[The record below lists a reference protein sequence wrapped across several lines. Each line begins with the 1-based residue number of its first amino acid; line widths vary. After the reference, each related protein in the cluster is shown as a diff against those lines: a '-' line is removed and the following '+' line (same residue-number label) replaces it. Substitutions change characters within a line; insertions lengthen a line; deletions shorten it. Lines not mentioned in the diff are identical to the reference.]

1 MPLVNREIEHGSEN
15 VILTRAL
22 VKRFGKTVALD
33 GLDLTVRRGEI
44 HGFLG
49 PNGAGK
55 STLIRL
61 LLGLVRSDGGEAGIL
76 GMDPW
81 KRSREVHRRVAYV
94 PGEVNLWPNLTGGEV
109 LDLLASLRGGTDLAR
124 RDRLCRRFDLD
135 LTAKGGSYSRGNR
148 QKVALVA
155 ALSTDAELYL
165 FDEPTAGLDPLKES
179 VFQECVAE
187 IQERGGTVL
196 LSSHILAQVEQ
207 LVDTVTIIRKGR
219 TVESGSLEEMK
230 RLARSKVVATLRS
243 EPRGLELMQ
252 GIHDVEVEGT
262 RIRFSV
268 DTDRLEDSMKWLLD
282 RGIEDVST
290 RPPSLEDIFLEE
302 YRADEERA

>member
-1 MPLVNREIEHGSEN
+1 MASEIDFGNEN
-15 VILTRAL
+15 VILTRGL
-22 VKRFGKTVALD
+22 VKRFGDTVALD

-61 LLGLVRSDGGEAGIL
+61 LLGLVRSDGGEVGIL

-81 KRSREVHRRVAYV
+81 KRSREVHGQVAYV

-109 LDLLASLRGGTDLAR
+109 LDLLASLRGGTDIER
-124 RDRLCRRFDLD
+124 RNELCRRFDLN
-135 LTAKGGSYSRGNR
+135 LQAKGGSYSRGNR

-187 IQERGGTVL
+187 IRERGGTVL

-230 RLARSKVVATLRS
+230 RLARSRVAATLRS
-243 EPRGLELMQ
+243 EPKGLELMQ
-252 GIHDVEVEGT
+252 GVHDVEVEGA

-268 DTDRLEDSMKWLLD
+268 DTDRLEDAMKWLLE

-302 YRADEERA
+302 YRADEGSS

>member
-1 MPLVNREIEHGSEN
+1 MDPEIEFGNEN
-15 VILTRAL
+15 VVLTRAL

-33 GLDLTVRRGEI
+33 GLDLRVRRGEV

-61 LLGLVRSDGGEAGIL
+61 LLGLIRADDGEAGVL

-81 KRSREVHRRVAYV
+81 NRSREVHRRVAYV

-109 LDLLASLRGGTDLAR
+109 LDLLASLRGGTDLTR
-124 RDRLCRRFDLD
+124 RAELCRRFDLD

-155 ALSTDAELYL
+155 ALSTDAELFL

-187 IQERGGTVL
+187 IGDRGGTVL

-207 LVDTVTIIRKGR
+207 LVDSLTIIRRGR
-219 TVESGSLEEMK
+219 TVESGSLEQMK
-230 RLARSKVVATLRS
+230 HLARSKVVATLRS
-243 EPRGLELMQ
+243 EPVGLELMQ
-252 GIHDVEVEGT
+252 GVHDVEVDGL

-268 DTDRLEDSMKWLLD
+268 ETDRLEDSMKWLVE

-290 RPPSLEDIFLEE
+290 RPPSLEDIFLGE
-302 YRADEERA
+302 YRAHEGGT

>member
-1 MPLVNREIEHGSEN
+1 MSSEIDFGSEN

-22 VKRFGKTVALD
+22 VKRFGRTVALD
-33 GLDLTVRRGEI
+33 GLDLTVRKGEV

-61 LLGLVRSDGGEAGIL
+61 LLGLIRADGGEAGVL
-76 GMDPW
+76 GMEPW
-81 KRSREVHRRVAYV
+81 VRSREIHRRVAYV

-109 LDLLASLRGGTDLAR
+109 LDLLASLRGGTDLTR
-124 RDRLCRRFDLD
+124 RNELCRRFDLE
-135 LTAKGGSYSRGNR
+135 LSAKGGSYSRGNR

-155 ALSTDAELYL
+155 ALSTEAELYL

-179 VFQECVAE
+179 VFQECVKE

-207 LVDTVTIIRKGR
+207 LVDSLTIIRNGK
-219 TVESGSLEEMK
+219 TVETGSLEAMK
-230 RLARSKVVATLRS
+230 HLARSKVVATLRS
-243 EPRGLELMQ
+243 EPVGLELMQ
-252 GIHDVEVEGT
+252 GVHDVEVDGL

-268 DTDRLEDSMKWLLD
+268 ESDRLEDAMKWLLE

-290 RPPSLEDIFLEE
+290 RPPSLEDIFLGE
-302 YRADEERA
+302 YRSTGEKT